1 MILPFLLGAVA
12 GLSTYVGGRLAMRW
26 GQRRDLLFG
35 LTGGMVIGLALLDL
49 LPEAL
54 ESGQKVHDADI
65 VFGVT
70 VAGVVLYI
78 LLHRLPAAG
87 AAGRIGL
94 ILHSVMD
101 GLGIGIGFAFQ
112 LSNATGWLVAIAVL
126 ARDIADGANMVG
138 LSALSGETE
147 RTHRWLMVDAAAPL
161 VDVATGQAIPVDLGR
176 FSLLLGAIRRR
187 RPLDR
192 RVGAAAPQ
200 PERTVRCGK
209 RAGEPVWHRR
219 HGRSGSCRRLAF
231 PVPSSTSPKELT
243 SLCVS

>member
-35 LTGGMVIGLALLDL
+35 LTGGMVLGLVLLDL

-54 ESGQKVHDADI
+54 ESSQKVHDADI
-65 VFGVT
+65 VFGAT
-70 VAGVVLYI
+70 VAGVVLY
-78 LLHRLPAAG
+78 LLLRRLPAAG
-87 AAGRIGL
+87 AAVRISL

-101 GLGIGIGFAFQ
+101 GLGIGIAFQ
-112 LSNATGWLVAIAVL
+112 LSSATGWLVAIAVL
-126 ARDIADGANMVG
+126 PHDMADGANMVG
-138 LSALSGETE
+138 LSALSGGTE
-147 RTHRWLMVDAAAPL
+147 RTHRWLMVNAAAPL
-161 VDVATGQAIPVDLGR
+161 VGVATGQAIPVDLGR
-176 FSLLLGAIRRR
+176 VSLLPGAIRRR
-187 RPLDR
+187 RPPYR
-192 RVGAAAPQ
+192 RVGAAAPP

-219 HGRSGSCRRLAF
+219 HGRSGSYRRLVF

>member
-1 MILPFLLGAVA
+1 MIILPFLLGAVA

-54 ESGQKVHDADI
+54 ESGQSVQDADI
-65 VFGVT
+65 VFGAT
-70 VAGVVLYI
+70 VAGVAVYI

-87 AAGRIGL
+87 AAGRISL

-101 GLGIGIGFAFQ
+101 GLGIGIAFQ
-112 LSNATGWLVAIAVL
+112 LSSATGWLVAIAVL
-126 ARDIADGANMVG
+126 AHDMADGANMVG

-147 RTHRWLMVDAAAPL
+147 RTHRWLMVNAAAPL
-161 VDVATGQAIPVDLGR
+161 VGVATGQAIPVDLGR

-187 RPLDR
+187 RPLYR
-192 RVGAAAPQ
+192 SVGAAAPQ

-219 HGRSGSCRRLAF
+219 HGRSDSFCRSAF
-231 PVPSSTSPKELT
+231 PVPSSTSAKELT
-243 SLCVS
+243 YLCVS

>member
-1 MILPFLLGAVA
+1 MITLPFLLGAMA
-12 GLSTYVGGRLAMRW
+12 GLSTYVGGRLAMRG

-35 LTGGMVIGLALLDL
+35 LTGAMAIGLALFDL

-78 LLHRLPAAG
+78 LLLRLPAAG
-87 AAGRIGL
+87 AAGRISL

-101 GLGIGIGFAFQ
+101 GLGIGIAFQ
-112 LSNATGWLVAIAVL
+112 LSSATGWLVAIAVL
-126 ARDIADGANMVG
+126 AHDMADGANMVG
-138 LSALSGETE
+138 LSALSGDTE
-147 RTHRWLMVDAAAPL
+147 RGHRWLMVNAAAPL
-161 VDVATGQAIPVDLGR
+161 VGGATGQAIPVDLGR
-176 FSLLLGAIRRR
+176 VSLLLGAIRRR
-187 RPLDR
+187 RPLYR

-219 HGRSGSCRRLAF
+219 QGRSGSFRRLAF

-243 SLCVS
+243 SLCAS

>member
-26 GQRRDLLFG
+26 GQWRDLLFG

-54 ESGQKVHDADI
+54 ESGQSVHDAHI
-65 VFGVT
+65 VFGAT
-70 VAGVVLYI
+70 VVGVAVYI
-78 LLHRLPAAG
+78 LLRRLPAAG
-87 AAGRIGL
+87 AAGRISL
-94 ILHSVMD
+94 IRHSVIY
-101 GLGIGIGFAFQ
+101 GLGIGIAFQ
-112 LSNATGWLVAIAVL
+112 LSSATGWLVAIAVL
-126 ARDIADGANMVG
+126 AHDMADGADKIG

-147 RTHRWLMVDAAAPL
+147 RTHRWLVVNAAAPL
-161 VDVATGQAIPVDLGR
+161 VGVATGQAIPVDLGPV
-176 FSLLLGAIRRR
+176 SLLLGAIRRR
-187 RPLDR
+187 RPLYR

-219 HGRSGSCRRLAF
+219 HGRSGSCRRLAS

>member
-1 MILPFLLGAVA
+1 MILPFLLGAMA

-54 ESGQKVHDADI
+54 ESGQSVHDADI
-65 VFGVT
+65 VFGAT

-78 LLHRLPAAG
+78 LLRRLPAAG
-87 AAGRIGL
+87 AAGRISL

-101 GLGIGIGFAFQ
+101 GLGIGIAFQ
-112 LSNATGWLVAIAVL
+112 LSSAIGWLVAIALL
-126 ARDIADGANMVG
+126 AHDMADGANMVG
-138 LSALSGETE
+138 LSARSGETE
-147 RTHRWLMVDAAAPL
+147 RGHWWLMVNAAAPL
-161 VDVATGQAIPVDLGR
+161 VGVATGQAIPVDLGR

-187 RPLDR
+187 LPLYR
-192 RVGAAAPQ
+192 SVGAAAPQ

-219 HGRSGSCRRLAF
+219 HGRSGSCRRLAS
-231 PVPSSTSPKELT
+231 PVPSSTSAKELT